1 MLGVQILKLQPLT
14 SGLYCQAL
22 FTTVASRR
30 NWTVGCMTRKQTKN
44 LYNLLRSFGENEE
57 NGWISNIPCGLVA
70 RICGFH
76 PQGPGSIPGMGKIS
90 LCYFY

>member
-30 NWTVGCMTRKQTKN
+30 NWTVGCMTRKQTM
-44 LYNLLRSFGENEE
+44 
-57 NGWISNIPCGLVA
+57 ISAIPCGLVA

-76 PQGPGSIPGMGKIS
+76 PQGPGSIPGMGKYLI
-90 LCYFY
+90 CYFY